1 MASLPDCPSLLGQFR
16 PTRFLLGGWADV
28 FKQAG
33 VSERLQGL
41 WDYAP
46 EAHGL
51 INPPWQSGAP
61 HAPRKSQLRRARR
74 GGAGESAVTARPTP
88 QPCFPVKREVISST
102 ELLGS
107 KQERSIGPGSIHTDG
122 ENQTTDSTAVNFHM
136 VLFVFPSLCDKLWK
150 AGTRGAE
157 WNAISAEHW
166 AQPRAESQECE
177 QAVKFPR
184 GRCSGLEGRCA
195 REGVAVRGRL
205 GVDGA

>member
-33 VSERLQGL
+33 VSERLRGL

-51 INPPWQSGAP
+51 IHPPWQSGAP

-107 KQERSIGPGSIHTDG
+107 KQERSMGPGSIHTDG

-136 VLFVFPSLCDKLWK
+136 VLFASPSLCDKLWK
-150 AGTRGAE
+150 AGTRGL
-157 WNAISAEHW
+157 NGMQFRQNTGRSLRLNHRSAS
-166 AQPRAESQECE
+166 R
-177 QAVKFPR
+177 R
-184 GRCSGLEGRCA
+184 
-195 REGVAVRGRL
+195 
-205 GVDGA
+205 

>member
-1 MASLPDCPSLLGQFR
+1 MPDCPSLLGQFR

-33 VSERLQGL
+33 VSARLRGL

-51 INPPWQSGAP
+51 INLPWQSGAP

-88 QPCFPVKREVISST
+88 RPCFPVKREVISST

-122 ENQTTDSTAVNFHM
+122 ENQTTDNTAVNFHM
-136 VLFVFPSLCDKLWK
+136 VLFASPSLCDKLWK
-150 AGTRGAE
+150 AGTRGL
-157 WNAISAEHW
+157 NGMQFRQNTGRSLRLNHRSAS
-166 AQPRAESQECE
+166 R
-177 QAVKFPR
+177 R
-184 GRCSGLEGRCA
+184 
-195 REGVAVRGRL
+195 
-205 GVDGA
+205 